1 MIPFVPEL
9 RERASR
15 LNKKI
20 VFPEGHDARVIHAAN
35 EIAQTGLARPVVVGD
50 TAAVESA
57 VAEAGVPLA
66 SLTVLDPSRSE
77 KAQAYAQMW
86 FQRRK
91 HKGLT
96 YEQAREMVADPLL
109 WGDLMVLSGDADGCV
124 AGCDTS
130 SADVVR
136 TAIQALGVA
145 EGSRLVS
152 SLFLMVLPDGR
163 PLTYADCGVVPQ
175 PNAEQLAGIGIDAA
189 RNHRFLTGQD
199 PRVAFL
205 SFSTKGSADHP
216 DVDKVRQAV
225 DIARGLAPDLPL
237 DGEFQ
242 FDAAFVPSVA
252 ARKARDSPI
261 QGDANVFVFPDLDAG
276 NIGYKITQRL
286 GGAEAFGPILQG
298 VAGAA
303 NDLSRG
309 ADAED
314 IVNVAA
320 ITAIQA
326 EAVGG

>member
-1 MIPFVPEL
+1 
-9 RERASR
+9 
-15 LNKKI
+15 
-20 VFPEGHDARVIHAAN
+20 
-35 EIAQTGLARPVVVGD
+35 
-50 TAAVESA
+50 
-57 VAEAGVPLA
+57 VPLA
-66 SLTVLDPSRSE
+66 SLTTLDPSASE
-77 KAQAYAQMW
+77 NTQRYAQMW

-91 HKGLT
+91 HKGMT
-96 YEQAREMVADPLL
+96 YEKAREMITDPLL
-109 WGDLMVLSGDADGCV
+109 WGDLMVLAGDADGCV

-136 TAIQALGVA
+136 TAIQVLGVA

-175 PNAEQLAGIGIDAA
+175 PDAEQLAGIGLDAA
-189 RNHRFLTGQD
+189 QNHRFLTGEE

-216 DVDKVRQAV
+216 DVDKVRRAV
-225 DIARGLAPDLPL
+225 EIAREEAPDLTL

-252 ARKARDSPI
+252 ERKAPGSPI
-261 QGDANVFVFPDLDAG
+261 KGDANVFVFPDLDAG

-298 VAGAA
+298 VAEAA

-314 IVNVAA
+314 IVNVVA
-320 ITAIQA
+320 ITALQA
-326 EAVGG
+326 GAVR